1 MRRARR
7 RVEGAGWVSPYTD
20 YCNIYE
26 HLALKFARN
35 AECGPRPAH
44 RQATALPIRHAKMQ
58 EKHAYSTLY
67 SDYAVKKMCYMCVRL
82 RYTLKDETPIFSLIV
97 VQL

>member
-1 MRRARR
+1 MGVAAVRYAPAVPSLVATCTVVRRARR

-20 YCNIYE
+20 YCNMYE

-58 EKHAYSTLY
+58 EKHAYSTL
-67 SDYAVKKMCYMCVRL
+67 
-82 RYTLKDETPIFSLIV
+82 
-97 VQL
+97 